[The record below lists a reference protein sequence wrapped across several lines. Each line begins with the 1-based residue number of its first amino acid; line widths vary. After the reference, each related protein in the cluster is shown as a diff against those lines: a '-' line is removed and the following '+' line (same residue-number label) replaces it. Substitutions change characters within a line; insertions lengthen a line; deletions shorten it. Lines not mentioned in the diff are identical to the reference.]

1 MPLGASAIVFGV
13 LWTAGML
20 WWNGPLD
27 TPKVVILSIAGILAA
42 TGWYWLMRLWL
53 ALQAKG

>member
-1 MPLGASAIVFGV
+1 
-13 LWTAGML
+13 ML